1 MGFSDWFIYKSAK
14 QRAKEEKL
22 YARWAFPYGT
32 AQREKLAQ
40 LMRELMPKENPQ
52 AAMAVFLMGRE
63 AYLGAYDA
71 DPEDLQDRQE
81 SQKIAALDRLLD
93 RQLFGQYRKL
103 QPYYKALILADA
115 EVDENLNYPSVE
127 ELRRRAE
134 ELKKK

>member
-1 MGFSDWFIYKSAK
+1 MGFADWFVFKSAK
-14 QRAKEEKL
+14 QREKEEKL

-32 AQREKLAQ
+32 AQREKLTY
-40 LMRELMPKENPQ
+40 LMGALMPKENPQ

-63 AYLGAYDA
+63 AYLGAYDE
-71 DPEDLQDRQE
+71 DPEEIQSRQE
-81 SQKIAALDRLLD
+81 SQKIEALDRLLD
-93 RQLFGQYRKL
+93 RQLFGKFRKL
-103 QPYYKALILADA
+103 QPYYKVLILADA